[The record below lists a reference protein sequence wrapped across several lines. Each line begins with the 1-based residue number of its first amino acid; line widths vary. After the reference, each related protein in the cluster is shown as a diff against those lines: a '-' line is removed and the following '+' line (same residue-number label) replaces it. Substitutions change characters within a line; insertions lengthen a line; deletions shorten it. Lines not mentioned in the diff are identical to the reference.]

1 MSLDPNHD
9 PAAQAAEVDALS
21 QPAPSSIGTAVG
33 NVLRQPAFL
42 VTASVLLLAA
52 VFLNVAVGFMQ
63 LHFKKEPVPLAHELG
78 TIPNRI
84 GPWVQVS
91 QDQPLDSE
99 MQDVLGTDKYIFREY
114 VNERIAGVGVQDT
127 ARELRESA
135 ENEHNPAE
143 RARLKKL
150 SDDFIPGIRAKFPN
164 AVVSLSVTYYTGM
177 VDTVAHVPDRCVTA
191 DGYEPSSYETTNWP
205 IARELPARYKADGDN
220 IKLRFINFEDQ
231 TGRGNVPRS
240 ISYFFHVNGEFACS
254 PLDVRSKLA
263 ELFERKAYYCKIE
276 TMTTMA
282 DSKESAQVQTDF
294 LTGVMPEV
302 IRCLP
307 DWDKE
312 HGRAPKAPAAAQ
324 VAAGS

>member
-1 MSLDPNHD
+1 MSLDPNQD
-9 PAAQAAEVDALS
+9 PQDALTS
-21 QPAPSSIGTAVG
+21 NEAGSVESGQSDVGTALG

-42 VTASVLLLAA
+42 VTAGVLLLAA
-52 VFLNVAVGFMQ
+52 VFLNVAVGYMQ

-78 TIPNRI
+78 TIPNKI

-91 QDQPLDSE
+91 QDQPLDGE
-99 MQDVLGTDKYIFREY
+99 MQDVLGTSKYIFRDY
-114 VNERIAGVGVQDT
+114 VNERIVPGAQET
-127 ARELRESA
+127 ARQKREMM
-135 ENEHNPAE
+135 ENEHDPVAKE
-143 RARLKKL
+143 KLKKEYEEYL
-150 SDDFIPGIRAKFPN
+150 PSIRHTFPN
-164 AVVSLSVTYYTGM
+164 AVISLSVTYYTGM

-205 IARELPARYKADGDN
+205 IARDLPAHFKSNGDN

-231 TGRGNVPRS
+231 TGRGNIPRS

-276 TMTTMA
+276 TMTTIEN
-282 DSKESAQVQTDF
+282 SEESAKVQTDF
-294 LTGVMPEV
+294 LTGAMPEV
-302 IRCLP
+302 LRCMP

-312 HGRAPKAPAAAQ
+312 HGREPKAQ
-324 VAAGS
+324 VAAGVVGS